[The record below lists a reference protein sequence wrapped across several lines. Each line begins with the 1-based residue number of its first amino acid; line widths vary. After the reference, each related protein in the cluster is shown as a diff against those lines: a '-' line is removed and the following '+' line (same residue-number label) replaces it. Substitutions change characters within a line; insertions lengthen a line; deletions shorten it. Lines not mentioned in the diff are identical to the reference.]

1 VRPATNAADA
11 GRTLRDVVA
20 ADRQALATLDPGDP
34 LAGRFRG
41 AKAMAEQALASFT
54 RDSLD
59 TLSMSAAAT
68 ILPTARR
75 MVAETR
81 SLRKDFCG

>member
-1 VRPATNAADA
+1 VQPAANAADA
-11 GRTLRDVVA
+11 GRTLREVVA

-41 AKAMAEQALASFT
+41 AKARAEQALASFT

-59 TLSMSAAAT
+59 TLSMSPTAT

-75 MVAETR
+75 LVAETR
-81 SLRKDFCG
+81 SLRNDLCG